1 MLSTNPLVKKAV
13 ASLWDASC
21 RVYVYRKKTDA
32 DTHISVMEEEE
43 LAGGPFPCRLDV
55 ETMPAAQ
62 DGAGPDTVTQEITL
76 LISPDV
82 NIPPGAK
89 IVYTPPS
96 WDGRGEEIYTNAGVA
111 AIYPLHQEIR
121 LVRKEDHP

>member
-1 MLSTNPLVKKAV
+1 MLSTNPLVKRAV

-96 WDGRGEEIYTNAGVA
+96 WDGRVEEIYTNAGVA
-111 AIYPLHQEIR
+111 AVYPLHQEIR